1 MAKDQLMDASKVVV
15 IGGSAGSIDALMKL
29 FPLLQK
35 PIGFTLIIVLHRKNS
50 VDSSLADLFSMK
62 TSIPVSEVEDKDPI
76 QSGKIYVAPAD
87 YHLLVEEENIFAL
100 DASEKINYS
109 RPSLD
114 VTYESV
120 AEVFGPSAI
129 GILLSGA
136 NADGTDGLR
145 IIKKAGGLTIV
156 QDPATAQTPF
166 MPHHALQ
173 HVQIDFV
180 FSVEEIAR
188 FLNHLS

>member
-1 MAKDQLMDASKVVV
+1 MDASKVVV

>member
-188 FLNHLS
+188 FLNRLS

>member
-1 MAKDQLMDASKVVV
+1 MAKNKLMDASKVVV

-29 FPLLQK
+29 FPVLK
-35 PIGFTLIIVLHRKNS
+35 NPITFVLIIVLHRKNS
-50 VDSSLADLFSMK
+50 VDSTLADLFSMK

-76 QSGKIYVAPAD
+76 EPGKIYVAPAD
-87 YHLLVEEENIFAL
+87 YHLLVEEEGIFAL

-120 AEVFGPSAI
+120 AEIYGSAAI

-136 NADGTDGLR
+136 NADGTDGLNAM
-145 IIKKAGGLTIV
+145 KKAGALTIV

-173 HVQIDFV
+173 HVKIDFV
-180 FSVEEIAR
+180 FSVEEIAQ
-188 FLNHLS
+188 FLNRL

>member
-1 MAKDQLMDASKVVV
+1 MDASKVVV

-29 FPLLQK
+29 FPVLK
-35 PIGFTLIIVLHRKNS
+35 NPITFVLIIVLHRKNS
-50 VDSSLADLFSMK
+50 VDSTLADLFSMK

-76 QSGKIYVAPAD
+76 EPGKIYVAPAD
-87 YHLLVEEENIFAL
+87 YHLLVEEEGVFAL

-114 VTYESV
+114 VTYESI
-120 AEVFGPSAI
+120 AEVYGSAAI

-136 NADGTDGLR
+136 NADGTDGLNAM
-145 IIKKAGGLTIV
+145 KKAGALTIV
-156 QDPATAQTPF
+156 QDPVTAQTPF

-173 HVQIDFV
+173 HVKIDFV
-180 FSVEEIAR
+180 FSVEEIAQ
-188 FLNHLS
+188 FLNRL